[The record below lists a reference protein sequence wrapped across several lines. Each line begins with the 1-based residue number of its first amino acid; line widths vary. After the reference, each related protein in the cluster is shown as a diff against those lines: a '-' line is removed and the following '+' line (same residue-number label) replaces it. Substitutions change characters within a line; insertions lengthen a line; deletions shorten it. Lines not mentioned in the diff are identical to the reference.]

1 MSMAEG
7 NFVIDTSII
16 IAHLLDDEESAIADA
31 VIASLHQ
38 YKPIAPS
45 FLSLEISNIL
55 LVAEKRCR
63 IHSAKRPQLIEII
76 NGFEITEEVYSQER
90 VFSRVLPMAACHGL
104 TAYDAAYLEL
114 ATRLSIPLATLD
126 KKLRAAA
133 QVQGVSIFDGEK

>member
-16 IAHLLDDEESAIADA
+16 IAHLLDDEESSISDA

-63 IHSAKRPQLIEII
+63 IHSAKKPQLIEIVK
-76 NGFEITEEVYSQER
+76 GFEITEEVYSQER
-90 VFSRVLPMAACHGL
+90 VFSRVLPMAAYHGL
-104 TAYDAAYLEL
+104 TTYDACYLEL
-114 ATRLSIPLATLD
+114 AARCSISLATLD
-126 KKLRAAA
+126 K
-133 QVQGVSIFDGEK
+133 S